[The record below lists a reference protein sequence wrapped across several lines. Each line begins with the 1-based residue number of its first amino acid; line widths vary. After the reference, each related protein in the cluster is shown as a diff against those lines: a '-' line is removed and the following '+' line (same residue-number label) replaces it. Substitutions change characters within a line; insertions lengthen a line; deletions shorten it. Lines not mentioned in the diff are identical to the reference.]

1 MDAARLQN
9 IGDAVSAAPRARV
22 MEGEAPIPALLT
34 DGA

>member
-9 IGDAVSAAPRARV
+9 IGDAVSAAPRAR
-22 MEGEAPIPALLT
+22 GEAPIPALLT